1 MARSEAATRRA
12 SQPGSPPRPAP
23 EGAPSVENLTP
34 REIVAQLDHHIVGQH
49 DAKRAVAVALRNRY
63 RRQRVPDDLRREIRP
78 NNILMIG
85 PTGVGKTEI
94 ARRVAKIVDAPFLK
108 VEATRFTEV
117 GYVGKDVESIVE
129 DLVEVAVSDLYRRK
143 LDAVHD
149 EAVAR
154 ARERLLDILTE
165 QAMRDQDEQR
175 GRLPAMPATDAE
187 LRRLEEAEERRRERE
202 WKRQERLLDAGDLA
216 DVQVDLDLDAQDA
229 GPSMTG
235 ANGDAESDMR
245 QALYEVLDDM
255 FPPQRVR
262 RRVAVRDASRILE
275 NEESSLLVDYD
286 SVVQQAVQAV
296 EAGGVVF
303 IDEIDKTI
311 PTDDAAG
318 ADVSAAGVQRDL
330 LPLVEGTV
338 LGTRYGPVR
347 TDHIL
352 YVASGAFHGVRPSD
366 LIPELQGR
374 FPVRVEMHSLS
385 EDDLYGILTQP
396 DHAIT
401 RQYEAMLA
409 TEGVALTFADDALR
423 LVARLAWEINRRQ
436 DDIGARRLHTLMER
450 VLEDVLFDAPE
461 IEGGA
466 LAITAELVHERVGDI
481 ADDEDVSLY
490 IV

>member
-1 MARSEAATRRA
+1 MARTEAATRRA
-12 SQPGSPPRPAP
+12 SQPAAPVRPAP
-23 EGAPSVENLTP
+23 DEPPSVENLTP
-34 REIVAQLDHHIVGQH
+34 REIVDQLDRFIVGQD

-63 RRQRVPDDLRREIRP
+63 RRQRVPEELRREIRP

-117 GYVGKDVESIVE
+117 GYVGKDVEAIIE
-129 DLVEVAVSDLYRRK
+129 DLVEVAVSDLYRRR
-143 LDAVHD
+143 LDAVRD
-149 EAVAR
+149 EAIAR
-154 ARERLLDILTE
+154 ARARLLEMLTD
-165 QAMRDQDEQR
+165 QALRDKDEQR
-175 GRLPAMPATDAE
+175 GRVQHLPLTESEAQ
-187 LRRLEEAEERRRERE
+187 RLEHAEERRRERE
-202 WKRQERLLDAGDLA
+202 WKRQERLLDEGALA
-216 DVQVDLDLDAQDA
+216 DVDVDLDLESPPT
-229 GPSMTG
+229 GPGEGS
-235 ANGDAESDMR
+235 NGDAESDMR
-245 QALYEVLDDM
+245 QAMYEALDDM

-262 RRVAVRDASRILE
+262 RRVPVREATRILE
-275 NEESSLLVDYD
+275 TEESNLLVDYD
-286 SVVQQAVQAV
+286 AVVQEAVRSV

-311 PTDDAAG
+311 PTDDAVG

-352 YVASGAFHGVRPSD
+352 FVASGAFHGVRPSD

-385 EDDLYGILTQP
+385 EDDLYSILTQP
-396 DHAIT
+396 DYAIT
-401 RQYEAMLA
+401 RQYEALLA
-409 TEGVALTFADDALR
+409 TEDVALTYDDDALR
-423 LVARLAWEINRRQ
+423 LVAHLAWEINRRQ

-450 VLEDVLFDAPE
+450 VLEDVLFDAPA
-461 IEGGA
+461 IEHGA
-466 LAITAELVHERVGDI
+466 ISVTVELVTHRVGDI
-481 ADDEDVSLY
+481 ADDEDLSLY